1 MMPRVPVRLRLA
13 PIALALLALG
23 TCVAP
28 ARAQSGD
35 TCVAAYEGA
44 QELRQ
49 RGSLVQA
56 RRELDV
62 CRAACPAA
70 LARDC
75 EAWQRDVAS
84 RVGRVRLVVTRGG
97 SPATP
102 DAVLVDGR
110 PAVIEPDGGVLVD
123 PGDHTLRIDVADA
136 RATERAVS
144 VAPGTEVALTIDVPS
159 HQEDEAPGMP
169 PTSALIVG
177 GVGAGAL
184 LVGGGLAIAGHLR
197 VGDLRDDCAPDCAES
212 DVDAV
217 RALWIAGGVAAGVG
231 VGALAVAVA
240 LTLGGSSDG
249 GAATRTGLVL
259 AAPPPGAPLGLG
271 ARGTF

>member
-1 MMPRVPVRLRLA
+1 MMQRVPPRPRLA
-13 PIALALLALG
+13 PIVLALLALG
-23 TCVAP
+23 TCAAP

-49 RGSLVQA
+49 RGALVQA

-62 CRAACPAA
+62 CRATCPAA

-84 RVGRVRLVVTRGG
+84 RVGRVRIVVTRDG

-102 DAVLVDGR
+102 DSILVDGQ
-110 PAVIEPDGGVLVD
+110 PAVGEPDGAVTVD
-123 PGDHTLRIDVADA
+123 PGAHTLRIDVAGA
-136 RATERAVS
+136 RATEREVS
-144 VAPGTEVALTIDVPS
+144 VAPGAEVALTIDVPP
-159 HQEDEAPGMP
+159 HREDATSGAP

-184 LVGGGLAIAGHLR
+184 LVGGGLAIAGHLQ

-217 RALWIAGGVAAGVG
+217 RALWIAGGVVAGVG

-240 LTLGGSSDG
+240 LTLGGSRDREATT
-249 GAATRTGLVL
+249 GAGLVL